1 LRSKSLFRLVYADPH
16 FFQIDVRREWP
27 GLLTTVMQA
36 EPLVA
41 QAVKA
46 SDMASERNR
55 GGQRLTY
62 VGALELFLARFSD
75 ENLSRIADDALARR
89 FVTHCEQR
97 KKAGKPGPN
106 LPRERRNIERQVA
119 KIRAKRLT
127 KTSIRP
133 V

>member
-1 LRSKSLFRLVYADPH
+1 MHSKSLFRVVYADPH

-36 EPLVA
+36 EPAVA
-41 QAVKA
+41 QAVEA
-46 SDMASERNR
+46 SAMASARNR

-62 VGALELFLARFSD
+62 VGALEQFMARFPD
-75 ENLSRIADDALARR
+75 ERLERIADDGVARR
-89 FVTHCEQR
+89 FVEYCTQQTE
-97 KKAGKPGPN
+97 AGKPGPN
-106 LPRERRNIERQVA
+106 LPRDRRNIEKQVA